1 MMTEDHNAFAL
12 HCLDLLLGGWP
23 LTHRNQVRSRDAS
36 CLVFT
41 WFSAIEKVDRS
52 SLIVDRCVEPL
63 LGYLDIDFHL
73 GLSLVAGVETANR

>member
-1 MMTEDHNAFAL
+1 MMTEDHNALAL
-12 HCLDLLLGGWP
+12 HCLDVLLGGWP
-23 LTHRNQVRSRDAS
+23 LTHRNQVRSRDTS

-52 SLIVDRCVEPL
+52 SLIVYFCIQPP

-73 GLSLVAGVETANR
+73 GPSLVGGVETANR